1 MEHIES
7 STGIMK
13 IQYADSWVHFI
24 LFYGRSN
31 IGMSRN
37 VEYGVQRELNFDTA
51 TNYCTQEGNLLEEH
65 QEESYSFMVLY
76 LPSCFRSQR
85 VLICLSRLRC

>member
-1 MEHIES
+1 
-7 STGIMK
+7 MK

-37 VEYGVQRELNFDTA
+37 VEYGVQRELNLDMG
-51 TNYCTQEGNLLEEH
+51 TNYCTQEGHLLGE
-65 QEESYSFMVLY
+65 QGEESYSFWYCALLLSY
-76 LPSCFRSQR
+76 LPSCFRSNA
-85 VLICLSRLRC
+85 CSFA